1 MSSQIL
7 VKGNTLSEADTTCWL
22 PLAIPRHRSYVLD
35 NWYIPSGSEERRAT
49 FCTQSMTKRAMDVLL
64 ALLGLVL
71 LSPFMLIL
79 AAAIMV
85 DSLGSPVYRTYR
97 VGKNGR
103 LFRFYKFRTM
113 VNDAHLMLDQVSDL
127 NERDQVLFKVAQ
139 DPRLTR
145 LGRLLRRFSLDELPQ
160 FWNVLR
166 GDMSMVG
173 PRPPMPA
180 EYEQFLPEHR
190 RRMDV
195 LPGLT
200 GLWQVEARRDQSFET
215 YVRLDC
221 HYVDNWS
228 LLLDLR
234 ILLKTI
240 PAVLS
245 RTGE

>member
-1 MSSQIL
+1 MSSQLL
-7 VKGNTLSEADTTCWL
+7 VKGYALSEAGNACWL
-22 PLAIPRHRSYVLD
+22 PLAIPRHRSYVPD
-35 NWYIPSGSEERRAT
+35 NWYVTSRSEERRAT
-49 FCTQSMTKRAMDVLL
+49 LCTQSITKRAMDVLL

-79 AAAIMV
+79 AIAIVV

-113 VNDAHLMLDQVSDL
+113 VNDADLMLDQVSDL
-127 NERDQVLFKVAQ
+127 NERDQILFKVAQ

-173 PRPPMPA
+173 PRPPLPA
-180 EYEQFLPEHR
+180 EYEQFRPEHR

-200 GLWQVEARRDQSFET
+200 GLWQVEARSDQSFET

-221 HYVDNWS
+221 HYVDNWN

-245 RTGE
+245 GTGE